1 MNIDNSRKIAAIVG
15 PVLTVMVT
23 AELRFWNPTLYIE
36 QITPLVYLSG
46 ILIFTAGLAIVRSH
60 YVWVFQWPVLLT
72 FVGWAA
78 ILMGLTR
85 IFFPQS
91 YKAQFRND
99 NLVLVVEMI
108 LILIGIILTVQAYRR
123 PSR

>member
-1 MNIDNSRKIAAIVG
+1 MNIDNSRKISAIVG
-15 PVLTVMVT
+15 PVLIVMVT
-23 AELRFWNPTLYIE
+23 AELRLWNPTLYIE

-60 YVWVFQWPVLLT
+60 NVWVLQWPVLLT
-72 FVGWAA
+72 FVGWAG

-108 LILIGIILTVQAYRR
+108 LILTGIILTVQAYRR